1 MGGPLVRGQR
11 RAPVGQTGAV
21 TTPGPGT
28 RRLRAP
34 AHRVSPRARRWWALR
49 SGLGTLAVLVP
60 QVVVAVLLPGFARPM
75 FATGA
80 LTLVVGVAHLLVVP
94 RWRYALHRWEIT
106 DDAVHTLSGWLRLE
120 WRIAPITRV
129 QTVDTERGPLQRA
142 LGLSSVTVTTASSS
156 GALSIDG
163 LDAEDA
169 IALADRLTRVTES
182 VAGDAT

>member
-1 MGGPLVRGQR
+1 
-11 RAPVGQTGAV
+11 V
-21 TTPGPGT
+21 TTPEPGT
-28 RRLRAP
+28 QRLRAP

-49 SGLGTLAVLVP
+49 SGLGALAVLVP
-60 QVVVAVLLPGFARPM
+60 QVVVAVVLPAYAPLMLL
-75 FATGA
+75 TGV

-120 WRIAPITRV
+120 WRIAPISRV
-129 QTVDTERGPLQRA
+129 QTVDTHRGPLQRA

-163 LDAEDA
+163 LDADDA

-182 VAGDAT
+182 VGGDAT